1 MKKSYVI
8 ALSGISCALA
18 LICVVGSIFVEFMN
32 LTFAVLAAIF
42 VSMPLTQ
49 KSWVGGMLS
58 YISTSIFAFLI
69 GNINALPFIL
79 FFGAYAIIQWSIEE
93 KLYPLLKNKIVKY
106 SVGYILKLG
115 YFEAVMAIYWF
126 LFNALIPSFVLFGKT
141 IKLTYLIIA
150 LAGIPIFLLYDLM
163 MHLVFKNFTF
173 LINRVVRKTTRTTTP
188 DDIIYDEQRKKQN
201 VFEEFENDNN
211 FDSSEI
217 KQDENNS
224 NVDNDKNDNEDKH
237 CWITRTMLFQTL
249 NIVVT
254 SCTWFVLLSSRVRS
268 VTQSKNL
275 GLCLL
280 SKIKGIIFFTTR
292 KELEISRQARN
303 DNRDD

>member
-49 KSWVGGMLS
+49 KSWVGGILS

-93 KLYPLLKNKIVKY
+93 KLFPLLKNKIAKY
-106 SVGYILKLG
+106 SVGYALKLA
-115 YFEAVMAIYWF
+115 YFEAVIAIYWF
-126 LFNALIPSFVLFGKT
+126 LFNTLIPSFVLFGKT

-188 DDIIYDEQRKKQN
+188 DDIIYDDQGKKQN
-201 VFEEFENDNN
+201 VFEEFENENI
-211 FDSSEI
+211 FESSEI

-237 CWITRTMLFQTL
+237 CWMTRTMLFQTL
-249 NIVVT
+249 SIVVT
-254 SCTWFVLLSSRVRS
+254 LCTWFVLLSSR
-268 VTQSKNL
+268 
-275 GLCLL
+275 
-280 SKIKGIIFFTTR
+280 
-292 KELEISRQARN
+292 A
-303 DNRDD
+303 